1 MNLQLE
7 LPEVSWLSVLL
18 AGAGCLLAWLWYG
31 PLFGRFRK
39 KPVETDKAVARR
51 LATVIVYAIYFYALL
66 MAADMVPQILGPD
79 PELSAAVRAAV
90 IAAAGL
96 AFLTYASLTLT
107 TEMALA
113 EVAIVAGYNAV
124 AFPII
129 IFVVGLYG

>member
-1 MNLQLE
+1 VNVQLD
-7 LPEVSWLSVLL
+7 LPESSWLSALL

-31 PLFGRFRK
+31 PLFGRFRR
-39 KPVETDKAVARR
+39 KPVETDKSAAPW
-51 LATVIVYAIYFYALL
+51 LATAIVYAIYFFALL
-66 MAADMVPQILGPD
+66 TAADMVPQVLGHD
-79 PELSAAVRAAV
+79 PELSAAIRAAL

-124 AFPII
+124 VFPII
-129 IFVVGLYG
+129 ILVVGLFG